1 MEILRATASMVL
13 LLGILW
19 LASANRRAISWSLV
33 FKGLII
39 QFTLAYLIL
48 EVDAVSH
55 VFDSIGKGFVALLGF
70 AREGSMFLFGD
81 LVGEQGTFGYI
92 FAFQVL
98 PTIIFFSAI
107 TSLLFHFG
115 ILQRV
120 VWVFAW
126 FMKRTLKLSG
136 AESLSAAANV
146 FVGQTEAPLLVK
158 PYIAGM
164 TRSELLCL
172 MSGGMSTIA
181 GAVLAAYIGY
191 LGGADEA
198 RQIFF
203 ARHLLAASV
212 MSAPAAIIA
221 AKMLMPETEKFVD
234 SADVEI
240 EKQGNWL
247 EAIAHGTGDGLKMA
261 VNVGVMLLVFT
272 ALIALANALLDGGI
286 GEWTGLN
293 AWLADVTGGRYKEF
307 NLQAIFGLTL
317 APLTW
322 LMGVPWTEAS
332 AVGQLLGEKTVL
344 NEFIAYASMGDLMK
358 EGENV
363 QLASEKAQVIA
374 TYILCGFANFASI
387 GIQVGGIGALAPNR
401 RKDLSK
407 LGMRALLAGTVAS
420 LFTAILAGLLF

>member
-1 MEILRATASMVL
+1 MEILRALGSLVL
-13 LLGILW
+13 ILGILFW
-19 LASANRRAISWSLV
+19 ASANRRAISWSLV
-33 FKGLII
+33 ANGMLI
-39 QFTLAYLIL
+39 QFGLAYLIL
-48 EVDAVSH
+48 EVDSISAA
-55 VFDSIGKGFVALLGF
+55 FDSIGKGFVALLGF
-70 AREGSMFLFGD
+70 AREGSLFLFGD
-81 LVGEQGTFGYI
+81 LVGRVDSFGYI

-98 PTIIFFSAI
+98 PTIVFFSAI

-181 GAVLAAYIGY
+181 GAVLAAYINY
-191 LGGADEA
+191 LGGTDEA
-198 RQIFF
+198 RQIFL

-221 AKMLMPETEKFVD
+221 AKILMPETEKFVD
-234 SADVEI
+234 TADVKI

-272 ALIALANALLDGGI
+272 AMIALTNALLSGAI

-293 AWLADVTGGRYKEF
+293 AWIASATDGRFTEF
-307 NLQAIFGLTL
+307 NLQAIFGITL

-322 LMGVPWTEAS
+322 LMGVPWADAA

-344 NEFIAYASMGDLMK
+344 NEFYAYVSMGNLM
-358 EGENV
+358 EGG
-363 QLASEKAQVIA
+363 QLGSEKAQILS

-387 GIQVGGIGALAPNR
+387 GIQIGGIGALAPER

-407 LGMRALLAGTVAS
+407 LGLRALLAGTAAS
-420 LFTAILAGLLF
+420 LFTAILVGILY

>member
-1 MEILRATASMVL
+1 MEILRPILSLIL
-13 LLGILW
+13 LLGVLW
-19 LASANRRAISWSLV
+19 LASSNRKAISWPLV
-33 FKGLII
+33 IKGLLI
-39 QFTLAYLIL
+39 QFGLAFLIL
-48 EVDAVSH
+48 ELDWISNG
-55 VFDSIGKGFVALLGF
+55 FDSIGKGFVSLLGF
-70 AREGSMFLFGD
+70 AREGSLFLFGD
-81 LVGEQGTFGYI
+81 LVGNIDSFGYI

-120 VWVFAW
+120 VFVFAW

-158 PYIAGM
+158 PYIEKM

-181 GAVLAAYIGY
+181 GAVLAAYINY
-191 LGGADEA
+191 LGGDDPE
-198 RQIFF
+198 RQVFF

-212 MSAPAAIIA
+212 MSAPAAIVA
-221 AKMLMPETEKFVD
+221 AKILMPETEKFVD
-234 SADVEI
+234 SAEVKI

-247 EAIAHGTGDGLKMA
+247 EAIAHGTADGLKMA

-272 ALIALANALLDGGI
+272 AIIALINALLSGAIGG
-286 GEWTGLN
+286 WTGLN
-293 AWLADVTGGRYKEF
+293 EFLESATSGRYTEF
-307 NLQAIFGLTL
+307 NLQSIFGLAL

-322 LMGVPWTEAS
+322 LMGVPWADAA

-344 NEFIAYASMGDLMK
+344 NEFYAYVSMEGLMNN
-358 EGENV
+358 G
-363 QLASEKAQVIA
+363 QLSSEKAQILS

-387 GIQVGGIGALAPNR
+387 GIQIGGIGALAPNR
-401 RKDLSK
+401 RKDLSQ
-407 LGMRALLAGTVAS
+407 LGIRALLAGTAAS
-420 LFTAILAGLLF
+420 LFTAILVGILY

>member
-1 MEILRATASMVL
+1 MDILRPILSLAL

-19 LASANRRAISWSLV
+19 SASSNRKAISWTLV
-33 FKGLII
+33 VKGLLI
-39 QFTLAYLIL
+39 QFGLAFLIL
-48 EVDAVSH
+48 EIDWISNG
-55 VFDSIGKGFVALLGF
+55 FDSIGKAFVSLLGF
-70 AREGSMFLFGD
+70 AREGSLFLFGD
-81 LVGEQGTFGYI
+81 LVGRVDSFGYI

-120 VWVFAW
+120 VYVFAW

-158 PYIAGM
+158 PYIAKM

-181 GAVLAAYIGY
+181 GAVLAAYINY
-191 LGGADEA
+191 LGGDDPE

-212 MSAPAAIIA
+212 MSAPAAIVG
-221 AKMLMPETEKFVD
+221 AKMLMPETEEFID
-234 SADVEI
+234 SANVKI

-247 EAIAHGTGDGLKMA
+247 EAIAHGTADGLKMA

-272 ALIALANALLDGGI
+272 ALIALANALLSGAI
-286 GEWTGLN
+286 GSWTGLN
-293 AWLADVTGGRYKEF
+293 DRLSSTTNGRYTEF
-307 NLQAIFGLTL
+307 NLQSIFGLAL

-322 LMGVPWTEAS
+322 LMGVPWVDAA

-344 NEFIAYASMGDLMK
+344 NEFYAYVSMEGLMNN
-358 EGENV
+358 GE
-363 QLASEKAQVIA
+363 LRSEKAQILS
-374 TYILCGFANFASI
+374 TYIICGFANFASI
-387 GIQVGGIGALAPNR
+387 GIQIGGIGALAPSR
-401 RKDLSK
+401 RKDLSQ
-407 LGMRALLAGTVAS
+407 LGLRALLAGTTAS
-420 LFTAILAGLLF
+420 LFTAILVGIFY

>member
-1 MEILRATASMVL
+1 MEILRALGSLVL
-13 LLGILW
+13 ILGLLFW
-19 LASANRRAISWSLV
+19 ASANRRAISWSLV
-33 FKGLII
+33 AKGMLI
-39 QFTLAYLIL
+39 QFGLAYLIL
-48 EVDAVSH
+48 EVDSISAA
-55 VFDSIGKGFVALLGF
+55 FDSIGKGFVALLGF
-70 AREGSMFLFGD
+70 AREGSLFLFGD
-81 LVGEQGTFGYI
+81 LVGRVDSFGYI

-98 PTIIFFSAI
+98 PTIVFFSAI

-181 GAVLAAYIGY
+181 GAVLAAYINY
-191 LGGADEA
+191 LGGTDEA

-221 AKMLMPETEKFVD
+221 AKILMPETEKFVD
-234 SADVEI
+234 TADVEI

-272 ALIALANALLDGGI
+272 ALIALTNALLSGAI

-293 AWLADVTGGRYKEF
+293 AWIASATDGRFTEF
-307 NLQAIFGLTL
+307 NLQAIFGITL

-322 LMGVPWTEAS
+322 LMGVPWADAT

-344 NEFIAYASMGDLMK
+344 NEFYAYVSMGNLM
-358 EGENV
+358 EGG
-363 QLASEKAQVIA
+363 QLGSEKAQILS

-387 GIQVGGIGALAPNR
+387 GIQIGGIGALAPER
-401 RKDLSK
+401 RKDLST
-407 LGMRALLAGTVAS
+407 LGLRALLAGTAAS
-420 LFTAILAGLLF
+420 LFTAILVGILY

>member
-1 MEILRATASMVL
+1 MEILRPILSLIL
-13 LLGILW
+13 LLGVLW
-19 LASANRRAISWSLV
+19 LASSKRKAISWPLV
-33 FKGLII
+33 IKGLLI
-39 QFTLAYLIL
+39 QFGLAFLIL
-48 EVDAVSH
+48 ELDWISNG
-55 VFDSIGKGFVALLGF
+55 FDSIGKGFVSLLGF
-70 AREGSMFLFGD
+70 AREGSLFLFGD
-81 LVGEQGTFGYI
+81 LVGNVDNFGYI

-120 VWVFAW
+120 VFVFAW

-158 PYIAGM
+158 PYIEKM

-181 GAVLAAYIGY
+181 GAVLAAYINY
-191 LGGADEA
+191 LGGDDPE

-212 MSAPAAIIA
+212 MSAPAAIVA
-221 AKMLMPETEKFVD
+221 AKMLMPETEKFID
-234 SADVEI
+234 SAEVKI

-247 EAIAHGTGDGLKMA
+247 EAIAHGTADGLKMA

-272 ALIALANALLDGGI
+272 AIIALVNALLSGAI
-286 GEWTGLN
+286 GSWTGLN
-293 AWLADVTGGRYKEF
+293 QFLESATSGRYTEF
-307 NLQAIFGLTL
+307 NLQSIFGLVL

-322 LMGVPWTEAS
+322 LMGVPWEDAAS
-332 AVGQLLGEKTVL
+332 VGQLLGEKTVL
-344 NEFIAYASMGDLMK
+344 NEFYAYVSMEGLMNS
-358 EGENV
+358 G
-363 QLASEKAQVIA
+363 QLSSEKAQILS

-387 GIQVGGIGALAPNR
+387 GIQIGGIGALAPNR
-401 RKDLSK
+401 RKDLSQ
-407 LGMRALLAGTVAS
+407 LGIRALLAGTAAS
-420 LFTAILAGLLF
+420 LFTAILVGILY

>member
-1 MEILRATASMVL
+1 MEILRPISSLIL
-13 LLGILW
+13 LLGVLW
-19 LASANRRAISWSLV
+19 LASSKRKAISWPLV
-33 FKGLII
+33 IKGLLI
-39 QFTLAYLIL
+39 QFGLAFLIL
-48 EVDAVSH
+48 ELDWISSG
-55 VFDSIGKGFVALLGF
+55 FDSIGKGFVSLLGF
-70 AREGSMFLFGD
+70 AREGSLFLFGD
-81 LVGEQGTFGYI
+81 LVGNVDSFGYI

-120 VWVFAW
+120 VFVFAW

-158 PYIAGM
+158 PYIPKM

-181 GAVLAAYIGY
+181 GAVLAAYINY
-191 LGGADEA
+191 LGGDDPE

-212 MSAPAAIIA
+212 MSAPAAIVA
-221 AKMLMPETEKFVD
+221 AKMLMPETEKFID
-234 SADVEI
+234 SAEVKI

-247 EAIAHGTGDGLKMA
+247 EAIAHGTADGLKMA

-272 ALIALANALLDGGI
+272 AIIALVNALLSGVI
-286 GEWTGLN
+286 GSWTGLN
-293 AWLADVTGGRYKEF
+293 ELLESTTSGRYTEF
-307 NLQAIFGLTL
+307 NLQSIFGLML

-322 LMGVPWTEAS
+322 LMGVPWADAA

-344 NEFIAYASMGDLMK
+344 NEFYAYVSMEGLMNS
-358 EGENV
+358 G
-363 QLASEKAQVIA
+363 QLSSEKAQILS

-387 GIQVGGIGALAPNR
+387 GIQIGGIGALAPNR
-401 RKDLSK
+401 RKDLSQ
-407 LGMRALLAGTVAS
+407 LGIRALLAGTAAS
-420 LFTAILAGLLF
+420 LFTAILVGILY

>member
-1 MEILRATASMVL
+1 MEILRPILSLIL
-13 LLGILW
+13 LLGVLW
-19 LASANRRAISWSLV
+19 LASSKRKAISWPLV
-33 FKGLII
+33 IKGLVI
-39 QFTLAYLIL
+39 QFGLAFLIL
-48 EVDAVSH
+48 ELDWISSG
-55 VFDSIGKGFVALLGF
+55 FDSIGKGFVSLLGF
-70 AREGSMFLFGD
+70 AREGSLFLFGD
-81 LVGEQGTFGYI
+81 LVGNVDSFGYI

-115 ILQRV
+115 ILQKV
-120 VWVFAW
+120 VFVFAW

-158 PYIAGM
+158 PYIEKM

-181 GAVLAAYIGY
+181 GAVLAAYINY
-191 LGGADEA
+191 LGGDDPE

-212 MSAPAAIIA
+212 MSAPAAIVA
-221 AKMLMPETEKFVD
+221 AKMLMPETEKFID
-234 SADVEI
+234 SAEVEI

-247 EAIAHGTGDGLKMA
+247 EAIAHGTADGLKMA

-272 ALIALANALLDGGI
+272 AIIALINALLSGAI
-286 GEWTGLN
+286 GSWTGLN
-293 AWLADVTGGRYKEF
+293 ELLESATSGRYTEF
-307 NLQAIFGLTL
+307 NLQSIFGLML

-322 LMGVPWTEAS
+322 LMGVPWEDAA

-344 NEFIAYASMGDLMK
+344 NEFYAYVSMEGLMNS
-358 EGENV
+358 G
-363 QLASEKAQVIA
+363 QLSSEKAQILS

-387 GIQVGGIGALAPNR
+387 GIQIGGIGALAPNR
-401 RKDLSK
+401 RKDLSQ
-407 LGMRALLAGTVAS
+407 LGIRALLAGTAAS
-420 LFTAILAGLLF
+420 LFTAILVGILY

>member
-1 MEILRATASMVL
+1 MEILRPILSLIL
-13 LLGILW
+13 LLGVLW
-19 LASANRRAISWSLV
+19 LASSKRKAISWPLV
-33 FKGLII
+33 IKGLVI
-39 QFTLAYLIL
+39 QFGLAFLIL
-48 EVDAVSH
+48 ELDWISSG
-55 VFDSIGKGFVALLGF
+55 FDSIGKGFVSLLGF
-70 AREGSMFLFGD
+70 AREGSLFLFGD
-81 LVGEQGTFGYI
+81 LVGNVDSFGYI

-120 VWVFAW
+120 VFVFAW

-158 PYIAGM
+158 PYIEKM

-181 GAVLAAYIGY
+181 GAVLAAYINY
-191 LGGADEA
+191 LGGDDPE

-212 MSAPAAIIA
+212 MSAPAAIVA
-221 AKMLMPETEKFVD
+221 AKMLMPETEKFID
-234 SADVEI
+234 SAEVEI

-247 EAIAHGTGDGLKMA
+247 EAIAHGTADGLKMA

-272 ALIALANALLDGGI
+272 AIIALINALLSGAI
-286 GEWTGLN
+286 GSWTGLN
-293 AWLADVTGGRYKEF
+293 ELLESATSGRYTEF
-307 NLQAIFGLTL
+307 NLQSIFGLML

-322 LMGVPWTEAS
+322 LMGVPWVDAA

-344 NEFIAYASMGDLMK
+344 NEFYAYVSMEGLMNS
-358 EGENV
+358 G
-363 QLASEKAQVIA
+363 QLSSEKAQILS

-387 GIQVGGIGALAPNR
+387 GIQIGGIGALAPNR
-401 RKDLSK
+401 RKDLSQ
-407 LGMRALLAGTVAS
+407 LGIRALLAGTAAS
-420 LFTAILAGLLF
+420 LFTAILVGILY

>member
-1 MEILRATASMVL
+1 MEILRPILSLIL
-13 LLGILW
+13 LLGVLW
-19 LASANRRAISWSLV
+19 LASSKRKAISWPLV
-33 FKGLII
+33 IKGLVI
-39 QFTLAYLIL
+39 QFGLAFLIL
-48 EVDAVSH
+48 ELDWISSG
-55 VFDSIGKGFVALLGF
+55 FDSIGKGFVSLLGF
-70 AREGSMFLFGD
+70 AREGSLFLFGD
-81 LVGEQGTFGYI
+81 LVGNVDSFGYI

-120 VWVFAW
+120 VFVFAW

-158 PYIAGM
+158 PYIEKM

-181 GAVLAAYIGY
+181 GAVLAAYINY
-191 LGGADEA
+191 LGGDDPE

-212 MSAPAAIIA
+212 MSAPASIVA
-221 AKMLMPETEKFVD
+221 AKMLMPETEKFID
-234 SADVEI
+234 SAEVEI

-247 EAIAHGTGDGLKMA
+247 EAIAHGTADGLKMA

-272 ALIALANALLDGGI
+272 AIIALINALLSGAI
-286 GEWTGLN
+286 GSWTGLN
-293 AWLADVTGGRYKEF
+293 ELLESATSGRYTEF
-307 NLQAIFGLTL
+307 NLQSIFGLML

-322 LMGVPWTEAS
+322 LMGVPWVDAA

-344 NEFIAYASMGDLMK
+344 NEFYAYVSMEGLMNS
-358 EGENV
+358 G
-363 QLASEKAQVIA
+363 QLSSEKAQILS

-387 GIQVGGIGALAPNR
+387 GIQIGGIGALAPNR
-401 RKDLSK
+401 RKDLSQ
-407 LGMRALLAGTVAS
+407 LGIRALLAGTAAS
-420 LFTAILAGLLF
+420 LFTAILVGILY

>member
-1 MEILRATASMVL
+1 MEILRALGSLVL
-13 LLGILW
+13 IFGILV
-19 LASANRRAISWSLV
+19 LASANRRAISWSIV
-33 FKGLII
+33 VKGMLI
-39 QFTLAYLIL
+39 QFGLAFLIL
-48 EVDAVSH
+48 EVDQISAL
-55 VFDSIGKGFVALLGF
+55 FDRVGKGFVALLGF
-70 AREGSMFLFGD
+70 AREGSLFLFGD
-81 LVGEQGTFGYI
+81 LVGRVDSFGYI

-181 GAVLAAYIGY
+181 GAVLAAYINY
-191 LGGADEA
+191 LGGTDEA

-212 MSAPAAIIA
+212 MSAPAAIVA
-221 AKMLMPETEKFVD
+221 AKILMPETETFVD
-234 SADVEI
+234 TAEVKI

-247 EAIAHGTGDGLKMA
+247 EAIAHGTADGLKMA

-272 ALIALANALLDGGI
+272 ALIALVNALMSGAL

-293 AWLADVTGGRYKEF
+293 AWLADVT
-307 NLQAIFGLTL
+307 
-317 APLTW
+317 
-322 LMGVPWTEAS
+322 
-332 AVGQLLGEKTVL
+332 
-344 NEFIAYASMGDLMK
+344 D
-358 EGENV
+358 
-363 QLASEKAQVIA
+363 
-374 TYILCGFANFASI
+374 
-387 GIQVGGIGALAPNR
+387 
-401 RKDLSK
+401 RKS
-407 LGMRALLAGTVAS
+407 
-420 LFTAILAGLLF
+420 

>member
-1 MEILRATASMVL
+1 MEILRPILSLIL
-13 LLGILW
+13 LLGVLW
-19 LASANRRAISWSLV
+19 LASSKRKAISWPLV
-33 FKGLII
+33 IKGLLI
-39 QFTLAYLIL
+39 QFGLAFLIL
-48 EVDAVSH
+48 ELDWISNG
-55 VFDSIGKGFVALLGF
+55 FDSIGKGFVSLLGF
-70 AREGSMFLFGD
+70 AREGSLFLFGD
-81 LVGEQGTFGYI
+81 LVGNVDNFGYI

-120 VWVFAW
+120 VFVFAW

-158 PYIAGM
+158 PYIEKM

-181 GAVLAAYIGY
+181 GAVLAAYINY
-191 LGGADEA
+191 LGGDDPE

-212 MSAPAAIIA
+212 MSAPAAIVA
-221 AKMLMPETEKFVD
+221 AKMLMPETEKFID
-234 SADVEI
+234 SAEVKI

-247 EAIAHGTGDGLKMA
+247 EAIAHGTADGLKMA

-272 ALIALANALLDGGI
+272 AIIALVNALLSGAI
-286 GEWTGLN
+286 GSWTGLN
-293 AWLADVTGGRYKEF
+293 QFLESATSGRYTEF
-307 NLQAIFGLTL
+307 NLQSIFGLVL

-322 LMGVPWTEAS
+322 LMGVPWADAAS
-332 AVGQLLGEKTVL
+332 VGQLLGEKTVL
-344 NEFIAYASMGDLMK
+344 NEFYAYVSMEGLMNS
-358 EGENV
+358 G
-363 QLASEKAQVIA
+363 QLSSEKAQILS

-387 GIQVGGIGALAPNR
+387 GIQIGGIGALAPNR
-401 RKDLSK
+401 RKDLSQ
-407 LGMRALLAGTVAS
+407 LGIRALLAGTAAS
-420 LFTAILAGLLF
+420 LFTAILVGILY

>member
-1 MEILRATASMVL
+1 MEILRALGSLVL
-13 LLGILW
+13 ILGILFW
-19 LASANRRAISWSLV
+19 ASANRRAISWSLV
-33 FKGLII
+33 AKGMLI
-39 QFTLAYLIL
+39 QFGLAYLIL
-48 EVDAVSH
+48 EVDSISGA
-55 VFDSIGKGFVALLGF
+55 FDSIGKGFVALLGF
-70 AREGSMFLFGD
+70 AREGSLFLFGD
-81 LVGEQGTFGYI
+81 LVGRVDSFGYI

-98 PTIIFFSAI
+98 PTIVFFSAI

-181 GAVLAAYIGY
+181 GAVLAAYINY
-191 LGGADEA
+191 LGGTDEA

-221 AKMLMPETEKFVD
+221 AKILMPETEKFVD
-234 SADVEI
+234 TADVKI

-272 ALIALANALLDGGI
+272 AMIALTNALLSGAI

-293 AWLADVTGGRYKEF
+293 AWIASATDGRFTEF
-307 NLQAIFGLTL
+307 NLQAIFGITL

-322 LMGVPWTEAS
+322 LMGVPWADAA

-344 NEFIAYASMGDLMK
+344 NEFYAYVSMGNLM
-358 EGENV
+358 EGG
-363 QLASEKAQVIA
+363 QLGSEKAQILS

-387 GIQVGGIGALAPNR
+387 GIQIGGIGALAPER

-407 LGMRALLAGTVAS
+407 LGLRALLAGTAAS
-420 LFTAILAGLLF
+420 LFTAILVGILY